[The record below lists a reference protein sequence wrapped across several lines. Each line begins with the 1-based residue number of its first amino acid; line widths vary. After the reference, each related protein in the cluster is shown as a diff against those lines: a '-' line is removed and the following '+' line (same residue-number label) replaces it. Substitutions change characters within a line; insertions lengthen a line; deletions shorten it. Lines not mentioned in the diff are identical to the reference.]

1 MWNNAFI
8 IRLTELLGDASFR
21 RFVFALGLSLLLH
34 FFLIGQLYFNLP
46 PLAEKPH
53 VIVATLLAPQPSPPP
68 EAVSQ
73 PTPEKLEIPK
83 PQIKQ
88 KIVKEKNAVKPTP
101 SPIEAQPQENSV
113 VENSLIENEPAA
125 GLVTTEDVSPE
136 LAAPEETVQT
146 AQQEQVET
154 ANDAPSEENT
164 IEVNLNVYQKVE
176 AEFDVYTEPEPLL
189 SQSPVGGASMAFERS
204 SSNQTY
210 QLKSLIKARGLAALV
225 IPDLL
230 QTSAGDVGQ
239 AGLKPRHY
247 LYQFGNKQN
256 KTFSADFDWE
266 SHQLNLHSAK
276 GSQAKIL
283 ADGTQDLLSFMFQFM
298 FVPPLQSMQLNI
310 TNGKKV
316 SLYDYSFEGE
326 EVIST
331 KMGEMNTVHLL
342 RSSPE
347 KEKTTELWLALDY
360 QYVPVKIRE
369 TEKDGKVYV
378 LLVKALK
385 TE

>member
-8 IRLTELLGDASFR
+8 IQLKGLLSDASFR

-34 FFLIGQLYFNLP
+34 FFLIGRFYFNLP
-46 PLAEKPH
+46 TLAEKPL
-53 VIVATLLAPQPSPPP
+53 VIVATLLVPQPPPQLALETPQPPP
-68 EAVSQ
+68 APSIDKQKKAIE
-73 PTPEKLEIPK
+73 PK
-83 PQIKQ
+83 PKPVDA
-88 KIVKEKNAVKPTP
+88 KPDVNSAVEAP
-101 SPIEAQPQENSV
+101 SMEI
-113 VENSLIENEPAA
+113 EPATDLGA
-125 GLVTTEDVSPE
+125 TEVLSPE
-136 LAAPEETVQT
+136 LVAPEAS
-146 AQQEQVET
+146 AQIAQPEQIET
-154 ANDAPSEENT
+154 ANDAQTEENP
-164 IEVNLNVYQKVE
+164 IEINLNAYQKVD
-176 AEFDVYTEPEPLL
+176 AEFDVYTAGEA
-189 SQSPVGGASMAFERS
+189 SPSNSPAGSAHMAFERMPDD
-204 SSNQTY
+204 NTY
-210 QLKSLIKARGLAALV
+210 QIKSLIKARGLAALV

-230 QTSAGDVGQ
+230 QTSAGDIGQ

-266 SHQLNLHSAK
+266 AHQLNLHSVN
-276 GSQAKIL
+276 GSQAKVL

-298 FVPPLQSMQLNI
+298 YVPPLQNMQLNI

-316 SLYDYSFEGE
+316 GVYDYSFEGE

-331 KMGEMNTVHLL
+331 KMGELNTVHLL
-342 RSSPE
+342 RSSAE

>member
-1 MWNNAFI
+1 
-8 IRLTELLGDASFR
+8 
-21 RFVFALGLSLLLH
+21 
-34 FFLIGQLYFNLP
+34 
-46 PLAEKPH
+46 
-53 VIVATLLAPQPSPPP
+53 
-68 EAVSQ
+68 
-73 PTPEKLEIPK
+73 
-83 PQIKQ
+83 
-88 KIVKEKNAVKPTP
+88 
-101 SPIEAQPQENSV
+101 
-113 VENSLIENEPAA
+113 
-125 GLVTTEDVSPE
+125 
-136 LAAPEETVQT
+136 
-146 AQQEQVET
+146 
-154 ANDAPSEENT
+154 
-164 IEVNLNVYQKVE
+164 
-176 AEFDVYTEPEPLL
+176 
-189 SQSPVGGASMAFERS
+189 MAFERLPDD
-204 SSNQTY
+204 NTY
-210 QLKSLIKARGLAALV
+210 QIKSLIKARGLAALV

-230 QTSAGDVGQ
+230 QTSAGDIGQ

-256 KTFSADFDWE
+256 KTFSADFDWGA
-266 SHQLNLHSAK
+266 HQLNLHSAN

-298 FVPPLQSMQLNI
+298 FVPPLQNMQLNI

-316 SLYDYSFEGE
+316 GVYDYSFEGE

-331 KMGEMNTVHLL
+331 KMGELNTIHLL
-342 RSSPE
+342 RSSAE